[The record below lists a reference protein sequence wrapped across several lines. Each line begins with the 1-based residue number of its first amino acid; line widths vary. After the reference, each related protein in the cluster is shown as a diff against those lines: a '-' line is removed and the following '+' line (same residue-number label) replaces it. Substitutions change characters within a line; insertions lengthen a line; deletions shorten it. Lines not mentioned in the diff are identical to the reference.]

1 MLGVVLEVETLL
13 VAVVPGSVGEADG
26 GFGGGEPELVGV
38 GEREGEGLKEE
49 EREQEEQK
57 ILHYLIID

>member
-26 GFGGGEPELVGV
+26 GFGGGEPELV
-38 GEREGEGLKEE
+38 
-49 EREQEEQK
+49 
-57 ILHYLIID
+57 